1 MAYKFKPKKA
11 AKKRFKVTATGKL
24 KAGHSKTSH
33 LMSGRTSKK
42 KRELG
47 RTQILFEGHASNM
60 RQFMGISGLRPKQ
73 IAHERAIDARE
84 RAAIETAETTETPE
98 SAAPAAE

>member
-11 AKKRFKVTATGKL
+11 VQKRFKLTRTGKL

-42 KRELG
+42 KRQLG
-47 RTQILFEGHASNM
+47 RPQVLFEGHARNM
-60 RQFMGISGLRPKQ
+60 RAMMGVSGLRPRQ
-73 IAHERAIDARE
+73 IVHERAIAARE
-84 RAAIETAETTETPE
+84 EAA
-98 SAAPAAE
+98 AAEPVAGA